1 MAILL
6 GIYINLFDASE
17 QNGPYFEDHMI
28 KRNFLKIY
36 WSEMPLM
43 CPLSIEMT
51 VSHNSFEE

>member
-36 WSEMPLM
+36 FEWNA
-43 CPLSIEMT
+43 T
-51 VSHNSFEE
+51 DVSSKDRNDSKSQ